1 MLTAEQKIVL
11 NVLSIA
17 LLKSLPTQVL
27 SPLTVPQSKA
37 IVVGRPG
44 YLKHMASPTQPPL
57 EWAKLLVGWLVVLGL
72 TAL

>member
-44 YLKHMASPTQPPL
+44 HVAITISCKSDKIS
-57 EWAKLLVGWLVVLGL
+57 ERR
-72 TAL
+72 